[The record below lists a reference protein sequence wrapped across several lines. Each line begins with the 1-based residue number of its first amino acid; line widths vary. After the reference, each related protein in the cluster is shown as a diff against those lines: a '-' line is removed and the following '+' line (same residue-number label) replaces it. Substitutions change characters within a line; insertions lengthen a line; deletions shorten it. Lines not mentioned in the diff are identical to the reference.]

1 MSSTNRP
8 RKSLSA
14 VWLEFLGSMN
24 LAVTLL
30 MVVAI
35 ASVIGTVLQ
44 QGQPWQDYQI
54 KFGPFWFDVFRVMG
68 LYDVYS
74 SLWFLAIMGFLLI
87 SVSVCVVRNA
97 PQMLRDM
104 RSYRVDVQGKS
115 LRLMHNS
122 RTFDEAQSPEAVTE
136 RARGLLQ
143 GAGYRTRTKD
153 HGDHVIVAAMRGSW
167 NRLGYILSHVSIVII
182 CVGALVDGNLPLKL
196 AEMTGRVELETRDI
210 PASQVP
216 DAATLGPDN
225 LSFRGNVTIP
235 EGASADL
242 VFLNMRNGYF
252 VQKLPFD
259 VELEQFRVEHYESGQ
274 PKSFESDL
282 ILYDPELEE
291 PIRKTISVNDPLIH
305 KGYAIYQS
313 SFTDGGSQLQL
324 DGYPLMGGDGEPFDV
339 DVKVNNSA
347 TITAGDQRWSLE
359 VENFD
364 LYNVEP
370 APEDSD
376 SKFRNFGPSVT
387 YRIRDESGN
396 AREYETYMAPA
407 EFNGR
412 SYYMTGVRTRTGEP
426 MRWLHVPVDPVTG
439 GLERFVELRNRL
451 RDDQRVRA
459 AAEAFLDEN
468 MGDALG
474 ERREAIVRSTVGM
487 VDSFVR
493 GGLDAMLANV
503 EEMAGSEAE
512 ARRMGQL
519 YQRVL
524 DGVIRELY
532 NDLLAEQ
539 GRPTRQDMTEADA
552 AFYADALDAMTALPF
567 FGSPFLL
574 KLQGFDHLQASGLQI
589 ARSPGKNTVYLGSAL
604 LTAGIFLLFY
614 VAHRRVWVR
623 VEAAEGG
630 SQVTV
635 AGSTN
640 RNARDFAGEFRQL
653 ADRIQGIDAPDT
665 GDRT

>member
-1 MSSTNRP
+1 MSQTNRP
-8 RKSLSA
+8 RKPLSA

-74 SLWFLAIMGFLLI
+74 SLWFLGIMGFLLV
-87 SVSVCVVRNA
+87 SVSTCVVRNG
-97 PQMLRDM
+97 PQMIRDM
-104 RSYRVDVQGKS
+104 RNYRMDVQGKS

-122 RTFDEAQSPEAVTE
+122 RTFDEGEAPEAVTE
-136 RARGLLQ
+136 RARGILQ
-143 GAGYRTRTKD
+143 AAGYRARTKD
-153 HGDHVIVAAMRGSW
+153 QGDHVIVAGMRGSW

-182 CVGALVDGNLPLKL
+182 CIGALVDGNLPLKL
-196 AEMTGRVELETRDI
+196 AEMTGRVELEKRDI

-216 DAATLGPDN
+216 DVSTLGSDN

-242 VFLNMRNGYF
+242 IFLNMRDGYF

-259 VELEQFRVEHYESGQ
+259 VELEEFRVEHYESGQ

-282 ILYDPELEE
+282 VVRDPELDE

-313 SFTDGGSQLQL
+313 SFTDGGSQIEL
-324 DGYPLMGGDGEPFDV
+324 DGYPLMGGEGEPFDV

-347 TITAGDQRWSLE
+347 TITAGDERMTLE
-359 VENFD
+359 VDGFD

-370 APEDSD
+370 AAEGSD
-376 SKFRNFGPSVT
+376 RKFRNFGPSVT
-387 YRIRDESGN
+387 YRLRDESGD

-426 MRWLHVPVDPVTG
+426 MRWLHVPVDPETG
-439 GLERFVELRNRL
+439 GLDRFVELRNRIQ
-451 RDDQRVRA
+451 DDERVRE
-459 AAEAFLDEN
+459 AAETFLDEN

-474 ERREAIVRSTVGM
+474 DRREGILRSTVGM

-503 EEMAGSEAE
+503 EEMAGSEEE
-512 ARRMGQL
+512 ARRMGEL

-524 DGVIRELY
+524 DGVIREIY
-532 NDLLAEQ
+532 NDLLADED
-539 GRPTRQDMTEADA
+539 RPTGQDMTEDDA
-552 AFYADALDAMTALPF
+552 AFYGDALDAMTALPF
-567 FGSPFLL
+567 HGAPFLL
-574 KLQGFDHLQASGLQI
+574 KLEDFDHVQASGLQI

-614 VAHRRVWVR
+614 VSHRRVWVR
-623 VEAAEGG
+623 VEANGSG

-640 RNARDFAGEFRQL
+640 RNARDFVGEFRQL
-653 ADRIQGIDAPDT
+653 ADRIQGVEDPGT